1 MPGTEVVEV
10 VAPVDRAQVIRL
22 FQAGYEE
29 SSHHLMMAA
38 WLDLR
43 DRWLR
48 RYASPKT
55 RDAYQQAFN
64 RWYEFIGKPL
74 WLVGSTDVE
83 AWIEDM
89 QAAKL
94 SHATINL
101 QLAACSSFYSFVI
114 KSVRM
119 GADGVERTLFFDGA
133 GRTRSNPFRTGNVE
147 RMERKTIRNTKPLSR
162 DQLKAMRDS
171 CNPETRT
178 GARDL
183 ALFECY
189 LRSGRRLAEIVRLR
203 WGDIKPSTER
213 KGQYVFDWQGKGGKG
228 GKRPTGA
235 GQKGDGG
242 AGGDALHEP
251 SGLGRVGYYRAST
264 GRIIGDARPTGGEQ
278 NGDGAN
284 WFSTGSPEYPGVQ
297 MQQSFGPRTGW
308 TIGGGSGGGGTPE
321 GTNTLWYS
329 GSGLGYGPFQTAGTQ
344 MHGTNSGSCG
354 GAGAC
359 SPYGFGGYGG
369 GKTQATMAGETPTTS
384 SSSSQYPNFGCGG
397 GGGASD
403 GSGSYAGGNGTK
415 GYILLEW

>member
-171 CNPETRT
+171 CNPEPRT

-228 GKRPTGA
+228 GKRVFPAQAFDSIVAYLKIDGRWPVVDDGMFIFRPLTDHGTANLRRPDAAPLVENRPISA
-235 GQKGDGG
+235 GQVNRAMKKLAG
-242 AGGDALHEP
+242 A
-251 SGLGRVGYYRAST
+251 
-264 GRIIGDARPTGGEQ
+264 
-278 NGDGAN
+278 
-284 WFSTGSPEYPGVQ
+284 
-297 MQQSFGPRTGW
+297 
-308 TIGGGSGGGGTPE
+308 
-321 GTNTLWYS
+321 
-329 GSGLGYGPFQTAGTQ
+329 AGMDPTQ
-344 MHGTNSGSCG
+344 MHTHLLRHSFAFYLYRGTRDPRLVQEALDHSSLQVTQIYLESMEEPEDRTS
-354 GAGAC
+354 AALQQAL
-359 SPYGFGGYGG
+359 GF
-369 GKTQATMAGETPTTS
+369 
-384 SSSSQYPNFGCGG
+384 
-397 GGGASD
+397 
-403 GSGSYAGGNGTK
+403 
-415 GYILLEW
+415 

>member
-1 MPGTEVVEV
+1 MFAFGPGNVMIEGGHVTADMLEADLAVLNVVRSPNY
-10 VAPVDRAQVIRL
+10 VAGTTGNAPIGFKFSGVAFTSTLKSGQTINAQAELGEDINI
-22 FQAGYEE
+22 AGYK
-29 SSHHLMMAA
+29 AA
-38 WLDLR
+38 TVT
-43 DRWLR
+43 
-48 RYASPKT
+48 AG
-55 RDAYQQAFN
+55 AF
-64 RWYEFIGKPL
+64 G
-74 WLVGSTDVE
+74 GSTEWDTAGTYTYDFPNPGAGIPEGIQRFTATVQG
-83 AWIEDM
+83 AGGGGGGGNNAGGV
-89 QAAKL
+89 QAAGGGGGAGAYVKQDIYIP
-94 SHATINL
+94 SNANKIR
-101 QLAACSSFYSFVI
+101 FV
-114 KSVRM
+114 VGAGGNGGNGAN
-119 GADGVERTLFFDGA
+119 GADGGDT
-133 GRTRSNPFRTGNVE
+133 
-147 RMERKTIRNTKPLSR
+147 TIEYSTNGGGSWIL
-162 DQLKAMRDS
+162 L
-171 CNPETRT
+171 
-178 GARDL
+178 AR
-183 ALFECY
+183 AN
-189 LRSGRRLAEIVRLR
+189 
-203 WGDIKPSTER
+203 
-213 KGQYVFDWQGKGGKG
+213 GGKG

>member
-101 QLAACSSFYSFVI
+101 RLAAVSSYYSYVI
-114 KSVRM
+114 KQVKL
-119 GADGVERTLFFDGA
+119 GADGIERSLFFDA
-133 GRTRSNPFRTGNVE
+133 TGRTRSNPFRTGNVE

-228 GKRPTGA
+228 GKRVFPAQAFDSIVAYLKIDGRWPVVDDGMFIFRPLTDHGTANLRRPDAAPLVENRPISA
-235 GQKGDGG
+235 GQVNRAMKKLAG
-242 AGGDALHEP
+242 A
-251 SGLGRVGYYRAST
+251 
-264 GRIIGDARPTGGEQ
+264 
-278 NGDGAN
+278 
-284 WFSTGSPEYPGVQ
+284 
-297 MQQSFGPRTGW
+297 
-308 TIGGGSGGGGTPE
+308 
-321 GTNTLWYS
+321 
-329 GSGLGYGPFQTAGTQ
+329 AGMDPTQ
-344 MHGTNSGSCG
+344 MHTHLLRHSFAFYLYRGTRDPRLVQEALDHSSLQVTQIYLESMEEPEDRTS
-354 GAGAC
+354 AALQQAL
-359 SPYGFGGYGG
+359 GF
-369 GKTQATMAGETPTTS
+369 
-384 SSSSQYPNFGCGG
+384 
-397 GGGASD
+397 
-403 GSGSYAGGNGTK
+403 
-415 GYILLEW
+415 

>member
-228 GKRPTGA
+228 GKRVFPAQAFDSIVAYLKIDGRWPVVDDGMFIFRPLTDHGTANLRRPDAAPLVENRPISA
-235 GQKGDGG
+235 GQVNRAMKKLAG
-242 AGGDALHEP
+242 A
-251 SGLGRVGYYRAST
+251 
-264 GRIIGDARPTGGEQ
+264 
-278 NGDGAN
+278 
-284 WFSTGSPEYPGVQ
+284 
-297 MQQSFGPRTGW
+297 
-308 TIGGGSGGGGTPE
+308 
-321 GTNTLWYS
+321 
-329 GSGLGYGPFQTAGTQ
+329 AGMDPTQ
-344 MHGTNSGSCG
+344 MHTHLLRHSFAFYLYRGTRDPRLVQEALDHSSLQVTQIYLESMEEPEDRTS
-354 GAGAC
+354 AALQQAL
-359 SPYGFGGYGG
+359 GF
-369 GKTQATMAGETPTTS
+369 
-384 SSSSQYPNFGCGG
+384 
-397 GGGASD
+397 
-403 GSGSYAGGNGTK
+403 
-415 GYILLEW
+415 